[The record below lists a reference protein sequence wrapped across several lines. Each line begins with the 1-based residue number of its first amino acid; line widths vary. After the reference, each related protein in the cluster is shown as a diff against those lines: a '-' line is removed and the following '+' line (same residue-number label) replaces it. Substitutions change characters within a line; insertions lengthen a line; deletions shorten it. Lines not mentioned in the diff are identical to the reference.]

1 MSQSPHRILNWYVVV
16 RVGLICYTSARL
28 TGGLLMRIVAMSVV
42 VLVAF
47 GSVAAPAG
55 AQVVKESV
63 PGITNYAR
71 VESTV
76 ACAGAITKE
85 VVPEIKKMGYNSII
99 NLRLATEAGANIDT
113 EAEAAKSAGITFV
126 HIPYNAAKPDPAV
139 VDAFLKAITTPG
151 VEPAFIH

>member
-1 MSQSPHRILNWYVVV
+1 MRTVVAISATV
-16 RVGLICYTSARL
+16 FLAMAAVGAS
-28 TGGLLMRIVAMSVV
+28 
-42 VLVAF
+42 
-47 GSVAAPAG
+47 PAG
-55 AQVVKESV
+55 AQVVKETV

-85 VVPEIKKMGYNSII
+85 VVPEIKKMGYKSIV
-99 NLRLATEAGANIDT
+99 NLRLASEAGANV
-113 EAEAAKSAGITFV
+113 ELEGEAARSVGLTYI
-126 HIPYNAAKPDPAV
+126 HIPYNAANPDPAV

>member
-1 MSQSPHRILNWYVVV
+1 
-16 RVGLICYTSARL
+16 
-28 TGGLLMRIVAMSVV
+28 MRIVAMSVV
-42 VLVAF
+42 VIVAI
-47 GSVAAPAG
+47 GAVAAPAS
-55 AQVVKESV
+55 AQVIKESV

-85 VVPEIKKMGYNSII
+85 IVPEIKNMGYKSII
-99 NLRLATEAGANIDT
+99 NLRLASEAGANIDT
-113 EAEAAKSAGITFV
+113 EAAAARSAGITFV
-126 HIPYNAAKPDPAV
+126 HIPYNAANPDPAV

>member
-1 MSQSPHRILNWYVVV
+1 
-16 RVGLICYTSARL
+16 
-28 TGGLLMRIVAMSVV
+28 MRIVAMSVV
-42 VLVAF
+42 VLVAI
-47 GSVAAPAG
+47 GSGTAPAS
-55 AQVVKESV
+55 AQVIKESV

-85 VVPEIKKMGYNSII
+85 VVPEIKEMGYKSII
-99 NLRLATEAGANIDT
+99 NLRLASEAGANIDT
-113 EAEAAKSAGITFV
+113 EAEAAKSVGITFV
-126 HIPYNAAKPDPAV
+126 HIPYNAAMPDPSV